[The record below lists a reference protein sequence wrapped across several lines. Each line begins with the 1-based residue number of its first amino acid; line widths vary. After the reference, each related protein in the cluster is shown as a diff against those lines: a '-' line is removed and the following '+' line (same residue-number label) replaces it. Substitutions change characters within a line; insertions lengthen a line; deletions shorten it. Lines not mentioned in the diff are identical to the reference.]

1 MPYNN
6 TYQENIL
13 HFTIEPIEEKYH
25 SEIYNEIVKDFTNQK
40 FTYAGGKNILLNID
54 NPIYSN
60 FCTQIYTI
68 FKDLTNAK
76 ITKKISKESSNNC
89 WANITNTNFFLGNI
103 HDHSNTAHVNCVY
116 YFNIPDGN
124 GGELDFFD
132 DNNNNMFTFLPKQ
145 GDMIIFPGNL
155 KHKNRY
161 IDSDKFR
168 ISINMELLLEEN
180 YV

>member
-1 MPYNN
+1 MPHID
-6 TYQENIL
+6 TYKENIL

-25 SEIYNEIVKDFTNQK
+25 NEIYNQIVDDFLEHS
-40 FTYAGGKNILLNID
+40 FTYAGGRNIQLDKN

-60 FCTQIYTI
+60 FCDQIYNI
-68 FKDLTNAK
+68 FKDLTKVK
-76 ITKKISKESSNNC
+76 INKNISKKSSHNC
-89 WANITNTNFFLGNI
+89 WANLTNSNFFIGNI

-116 YFNIPDGN
+116 YFNMPDGN

-132 DNNNNMFTFLPKQ
+132 DNDNVMFTFLPKQ

-161 IDSDKFR
+161 INSNEFR
-168 ISINMELLLEEN
+168 ISINMELLLEEK
-180 YV
+180 